1 MTLNKERHFWAKA
14 KGHQIANWIRE
25 KKDGGSIVQPEM
37 PMRFSQHMKSTSD
50 SKEIKFIKASVS
62 FRDGQVIE
70 VDSVEAGMKLTAQV
84 EQMLR
89 VTTISSTDETL
100 VQPAG

>member
-1 MTLNKERHFWAKA
+1 MTPNKERHFWAKP
-14 KGHQIANWIRE
+14 KGHQIANW
-25 KKDGGSIVQPEM
+25 KKEVRAGGHIESPEM
-37 PMRFSQHMKSTSD
+37 PMRFSAHMKSTSD
-50 SKEIKFIKASVS
+50 KKEIKFILASMS

-70 VDSVEAGMKLTAQV
+70 VESVEAGQILTAQV

-100 VQPAG
+100 VQPTG